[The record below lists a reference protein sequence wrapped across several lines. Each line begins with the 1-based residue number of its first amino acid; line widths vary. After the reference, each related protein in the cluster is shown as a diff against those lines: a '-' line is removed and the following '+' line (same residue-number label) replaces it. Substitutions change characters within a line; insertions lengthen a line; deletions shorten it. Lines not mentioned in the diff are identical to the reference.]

1 MPRRRARGRNAE
13 SGYNADI
20 NVTSL
25 VDVVLTLL
33 IIFIITAPMLQ
44 GGVEVSIPRAQ
55 TQSVASPEGVVVT
68 IDKAGTIFV
77 GQTRVEW
84 EAFGRQFP
92 AIVKERG
99 ADNVYLRADEA
110 VPYGRVVRVLGA
122 MKASDVATVG
132 LIAEPEP
139 GSPGRP

>member
-1 MPRRRARGRNAE
+1 MPRRRGRGRGHDLGYSAE
-13 SGYNADI
+13 I

-33 IIFIITAPMLQ
+33 VIFIITAPMMQ

-68 IDKAGTIFV
+68 IDKAGSIFV
-77 GQTRVEW
+77 GQAAVRW
-84 EAFGRQFP
+84 EEFTAQFP

-110 VPYGRVVRVLGA
+110 VPYGRVVQVLGA
-122 MKASDVATVG
+122 MKAADVATVG
-132 LIAEPEP
+132 LIAEPEQ
-139 GSPGRP
+139 PGRP

>member
-1 MPRRRARGRNAE
+1 MPRRRAHGRGREAA
-13 SGYNADI
+13 YTADI

-33 IIFIITAPMLQ
+33 VIFIITAPMLQ
-44 GGVEVSIPRAQ
+44 GGVEVDIPKAQ

-68 IDKAGTIFV
+68 IDRVGAIFV
-77 GQTRVEW
+77 GQAPVKW
-84 EAFGRQFP
+84 EEFGRQFP
-92 AIVKERG
+92 AIVREKG
-99 ADNVYLRADEA
+99 AGNVYLRADQA
-110 VPYGRVVRVLGA
+110 VPYGRVVQVLGA

-139 GSPGRP
+139 GAAGVR

>member
-1 MPRRRARGRNAE
+1 MPRRRGRGRGHDLGYSAE
-13 SGYNADI
+13 I

-33 IIFIITAPMLQ
+33 VIFIITAPMMQ

-68 IDKAGTIFV
+68 IDKTGAIFV
-77 GQTRVEW
+77 GQAAVRW
-84 EAFGRQFP
+84 EEFTTQFP

-110 VPYGRVVRVLGA
+110 VPYGRVVQVLGA
-122 MKASDVATVG
+122 MKGANVATVG
-132 LIAEPEP
+132 LIAEPEQTA
-139 GSPGRP
+139 GGR